1 MEHFINYENERMI
14 AMKILA
20 ESLKKHMNMNLDLF
34 QYFIQSAGPRVK
46 LSDIHKKY
54 DKMYHIYDR
63 EKYILITAHLE
74 NDNTYNLKYIASHGD
89 DNKDKQKAIY
99 KEYDYITKEIRK
111 YRKHHD
117 NNHTFYN
124 LSYDHGT
131 RRGRKLSLYSVECFD
146 CEMMRCVPIMYIDQY
161 EDYSRYLKLT
171 DMQRYLDL
179 DKLRL
184 HRNSGDDG
192 YPPYYDY
199 ENESTD
205 NSSDEDTDN
214 SSGEDTDNSSD
225 EDTDN
230 SSDENTDN
238 SSDDDKKSIGDCNY
252 TL

>member
-34 QYFIQSAGPRVK
+34 QYFIQSAGPQVK
-46 LSDIHKKY
+46 LSDIHKIY
-54 DKMYHIYDR
+54 DEMYYIYDR

-89 DNKDKQKAIY
+89 NNKDKQKEIY
-99 KEYDYITKEIRK
+99 KEYDYITKKIRK

-117 NNHTFYN
+117 NNHTFYD

-131 RRGRKLSLYSVECFD
+131 RRGKKLSLYSIGCFD
-146 CEMMRCVPIMYIDQY
+146 CEMMRRFPIMYIDQY
-161 EDYSRYLKLT
+161 EDYSRYLKST
-171 DMQRYLDL
+171 DMQRYLHL

-192 YPPYYDY
+192 YSYYDC
-199 ENESTD
+199 ENEGTD
-205 NSSDEDTDN
+205 DSSDEDT
-214 SSGEDTDNSSD
+214 SD
-225 EDTDN
+225 EDT
-230 SSDENTDN
+230 SDENTDN
-238 SSDDDKKSIGDCNY
+238 SSDEFIEDPSYIS
-252 TL
+252 